1 MRQRYLAFLLLSVF
15 MTAAAWSQAVQ
26 PAEAKD
32 KALSLTL
39 EECILRAMKNNLT
52 VAVQVMEPKI
62 AETSLSRAGEK
73 FIPSLSFSS
82 SRRSTNSASYSW
94 IDAAEKVITDYD
106 RYSTQINQSLP
117 TGGSFDII
125 LDGYKNDTNQK
136 FQTINPRFGST
147 LTFNLTQ
154 PFLKDF
160 GPKMSRRE
168 ITIARNN
175 LTISESQLKK
185 TLLDTIYQVEDA
197 YWNLAYYIDN
207 LDIRKLALTLA
218 RDLLEKNRR
227 SVEVGTLAPIE
238 ILSAQAEVATREA
251 DILQAEAQ
259 VKNAEDRLKA
269 VINLSAEEEKLAT
282 TIIPADKPDF
292 TEKAMSLEQALST
305 ALANR
310 PDLESVRL
318 GLKNQEINVS
328 YAKNQLLPSLNLS
341 ASYWS
346 PGVSGNRI
354 LYLNDNPLT
363 GVILGI
369 VPGGGSSA
377 LKDAVGF
384 KYRNWSLGLT
394 LSVPLSN
401 IFSRAAYAQAKLD
414 MEQALLSLKE
424 QEQSVFL
431 EVKTAVRA
439 VDTNFK
445 RIQAYKVAREL
456 AEQKLTAEEEKL
468 KVGLSTNFMVLTYQR
483 ELANAR
489 TSELRAIVDYSLS
502 LASLDR
508 AMGVTLDN
516 KNIKFSEFLPNN

>member
-1 MRQRYLAFLLLSVF
+1 MRSKSVSFLLLSVF
-15 MTAAAWSQAVQ
+15 LTAAALGQAVQ
-26 PAEAKD
+26 PAETKAKT
-32 KALSLTL
+32 LSLTL
-39 EECILRAMKNNLT
+39 EECILKAMKNNLG
-52 VAVQVMEPKI
+52 VAVQVLEPQI
-62 AETSLSRAGEK
+62 AEASLSRAGEK
-73 FIPSLSFSS
+73 FIPSLSFNLN
-82 SRRSTNSASYSW
+82 RRSTNSASYSW

-117 TGGSFDII
+117 TGGSLDII

-154 PFLKDF
+154 PLLKDF

-168 ITIARNN
+168 ISVARNN
-175 LTISESQLKK
+175 LNISESQLRK
-185 TLLDTIYQVEDA
+185 TLLDTVYEVEDS

-207 LDIRKLALTLA
+207 LEIRKLSLTLA
-218 RDLLEKNRR
+218 RDLLEKNKR

-259 VKNAEDRLKA
+259 VKNAEDRLKV
-269 VINLSAEEEKLAT
+269 VINLSEEEEKLITA
-282 TIIPADKPDF
+282 IIPSDKASFSEKTTSLD
-292 TEKAMSLEQALST
+292 EALSKAM
-305 ALANR
+305 ANR

-369 VPGGGSSA
+369 LPGGGSAA
-377 LKDAVGF
+377 LKDAVNF
-384 KYRNWSLGLT
+384 RYRNWSLGLT

-401 IFSRAAYAQAKLD
+401 VFSRAAYAQAKLD
-414 MEQALLSLKE
+414 MQQALLSLKE

-456 AEQKLTAEEEKL
+456 AEQKMTAEEEKL

-483 ELANAR
+483 ELATAR
-489 TSELRAIVDYSLS
+489 TSELRAIVDYNLS
-502 LASLDR
+502 LAALDR
-508 AMGVTLDN
+508 ATGVTLEN
-516 KNIKFSEFLPNN
+516 KNIKFSEFSAHR

>member
-1 MRQRYLAFLLLSVF
+1 MKQKFLTLLFLSVF
-15 MTAAAWSQAVQ
+15 LAATAFGQSAQT
-26 PAEAKD
+26 AETKD

-39 EECILRAMKNNLT
+39 EDCILRALKNNLA

-62 AETSLSRAGEK
+62 AETSLARAGEK
-73 FIPSLSFSS
+73 FIPSLSLTS

-94 IDAAEKVITDYD
+94 IDSSENVITEYD
-106 RYSTQINQSLP
+106 RYTGQINQSLP
-117 TGGSFDII
+117 TGGSLDIL
-125 LDGYKNDTNQK
+125 LDGYKNDTNQR
-136 FQTINPRFGST
+136 FQTINPRYGST

-154 PFLKDF
+154 PLLKDF

-168 ITIARNN
+168 IMIARNN
-175 LTISESQLKK
+175 LDISESQLKK
-185 TLLDTIYQVEDA
+185 TLLSTIYQVENA
-197 YWNLAYYIDN
+197 YWNLAYTIDN
-207 LDIRKLALTLA
+207 LNIRELSLTLA
-218 RDLLEKNRR
+218 KDLLEKNKR

-259 VKNAEDRLKA
+259 VKNAEDLLKA
-269 VINLSAEEEKLAT
+269 VINLSAEEDKLAAT
-282 TIIPADKPDF
+282 VIPADKPSF
-292 TEKAMSLEQALST
+292 TEKTISLEEALST
-305 ALANR
+305 AMANR

-318 GLKNQEINVS
+318 GLKNQQINVS
-328 YAKNQLLPSLNLS
+328 YAKNQLLPSLNLN

-346 PGVSGNRI
+346 PGISGNRI

-377 LKDAVGF
+377 LKDATGF

-424 QEQSVFL
+424 QEQQLFL

-456 AEQKLTAEEEKL
+456 AEQKLAAEEEKL
-468 KVGLSTNFMVLTYQR
+468 KVGLSTNYMVLTYQR
-483 ELANAR
+483 ELATAR
-489 TSELRAIVDYSLS
+489 TSELKAVVDYSVS
-502 LASLDR
+502 LAALDQ
-508 AMGVTLDN
+508 AMGVTLEH
-516 KNIKFSEFLPNN
+516 KNIKFSDFLVQN